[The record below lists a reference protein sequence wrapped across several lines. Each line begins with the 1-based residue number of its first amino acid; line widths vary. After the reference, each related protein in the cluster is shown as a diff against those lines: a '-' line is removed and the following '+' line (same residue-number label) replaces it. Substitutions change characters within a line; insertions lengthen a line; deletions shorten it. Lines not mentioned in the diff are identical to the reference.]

1 MHNAQAA
8 IMARGVD
15 PAAAYK
21 QAYGAAWGTVQRQSA
36 MLAFIDT
43 FRAMAIVF
51 LLVLPFLL
59 IMQRPKHS
67 RAAGPMH

>member
-1 MHNAQAA
+1 M
-8 IMARGVD
+8 RGSA
-15 PAAAYK
+15 PTAAAS
-21 QAYGAAWGTVQRQSA
+21 QAYGTLWGAVQRQAS

-59 IMQRPKHS
+59 IMKRPTHGRPS
-67 RAAGPMH
+67 GPMH